1 MAYKEAAMA
10 YMAILVLA
18 QADALDAV
26 VEAWRSIEVDD
37 ITVFQSKSL
46 AQIED
51 RCRRDDLPLFPSMR
65 DIFESEEFD
74 HYTIFTVVQREDQID
89 QLIAAAEQQVGDLD
103 NPDNGVF
110 VALPVARMKGLRQG
124 GRP

>member
-1 MAYKEAAMA
+1 MA

-26 VEAWRSIEVDD
+26 VDAWRAVGVEDL
-37 ITVFQSKSL
+37 TVFQSKNL

-65 DIFESEEFD
+65 DIFENDEFD
-74 HYTIFTVVQREDQID
+74 HYTLFTIVQHEDQVD
-89 QLIAAAEQQVGDLD
+89 QLIMASEQQVGDLD
-103 NPDNGVF
+103 SPGNGVF
-110 VALPVARMKGLRQG
+110 VALPVARVKGLRQAG
-124 GRP
+124 QRES

>member
-1 MAYKEAAMA
+1 
-10 YMAILVLA
+10 MAILVLA

-26 VEAWRSIEVDD
+26 VDAWRAAGVADMTI
-37 ITVFQSKSL
+37 FQSKNL

-65 DIFESEEFD
+65 DIFENEEFD
-74 HYTIFTVVQREDQID
+74 HYTLFTVVEQEDQLD

-103 NPDNGVF
+103 KPDNGAF
-110 VALPVARMKGLRQG
+110 VALPVARLKGLRQG
-124 GRP
+124 RHP

>member
-1 MAYKEAAMA
+1 MA

-18 QADALDAV
+18 QSDALDAV
-26 VEAWRSIEVDD
+26 VDAWRAVGVVDM
-37 ITVFQSKSL
+37 TVFQSKNL

-65 DIFESEEFD
+65 DIFENQEFD
-74 HYTIFTVVQREDQID
+74 HYTIFTVVEYEDQVE
-89 QLIAAAEQQVGDLD
+89 QLIMAAEQQVGDLD

-110 VALPVARMKGLRQG
+110 IALPVARMKGMRL
-124 GRP
+124 GRHP